1 MGTFFEVSKVA
12 TYGPSIPFLR
22 NPKIEKLSFGTFW
35 DFLIKKGGM
44 AWIDREIPKNG
55 IIPKRGMAWIDRE
68 IQKNEFLKWGLK
80 NGYSGNP
87 SGNP

>member
-1 MGTFFEVSKVA
+1 MVRMGTFFEVSKVA

-68 IQKNEFLKWGLK
+68 ILKT
-80 NGYSGNP
+80 SP
-87 SGNP
+87 